1 MSGSMM
7 GSGIYSTTE
16 TREIVCVEMCWDC
29 IDIKKTCTAVFD
41 IDFETDDWG
50 NIEQEV
56 TCKQCEHSYTF
67 KEES

>member
-1 MSGSMM
+1 MSMI
-7 GSGIYSTTE
+7 GSGIYSVTE

-29 IDIKKTCTAVFD
+29 IDINKKCDAVFT
-41 IDFETDDWG
+41 IDFETDDRG

-56 TCKQCEHSYTF
+56 ECKKCEHSYTF

>member
-1 MSGSMM
+1 MSMI

-29 IDIKKTCTAVFD
+29 IDINKKCDAVFN
-41 IDFETDDWG
+41 IDFETDDRG

-56 TCKQCEHSYTF
+56 NCEKCEHSYTF

>member
-1 MSGSMM
+1 MSMI

-29 IDIKKTCTAVFD
+29 IDINKKCDAVFN
-41 IDFETDDWG
+41 IDFETDDRG

-56 TCKQCEHSYTF
+56 NCKKCKHSYTF

>member
-1 MSGSMM
+1 MSMM
-7 GSGIYSTTE
+7 GSGIYSVTE

-29 IDIKKTCTAVFD
+29 IDINKKCDAVFT
-41 IDFETDDWG
+41 IDFETDDRG

-56 TCKQCEHSYTF
+56 ECKKCEHSYTF

>member
-1 MSGSMM
+1 MI
-7 GSGIYSTTE
+7 GSGIYSVTE

-29 IDIKKTCTAVFD
+29 IDINKKCDAVFT
-41 IDFETDDWG
+41 IDFETDDRG

-56 TCKQCEHSYTF
+56 ECKKCEHSYTF

>member
-1 MSGSMM
+1 MTMM
-7 GSGIYSTTE
+7 GSGIYSVTE

-29 IDIKKTCTAVFD
+29 IDINKKCDAVFN

-56 TCKQCEHSYTF
+56 TCAQCGHGYTF

>member
-1 MSGSMM
+1 MSMI

-29 IDIKKTCTAVFD
+29 IDINKKCDAVFNV
-41 IDFETDDWG
+41 DFETDDRG
-50 NIEQEV
+50 NIKQEV
-56 TCKQCEHSYTF
+56 NCKKCKHSYTF